1 MGLKPTGII
10 RRVDDLG
17 RIVIPKVIRE
27 KLGIEDGEP
36 LEIFI
41 DKDGG
46 VVFKKYT
53 PIVDD

>member
-1 MGLKPTGII
+1 MGLNPTGII
-10 RRVDDLG
+10 RRVDYLG
-17 RIVIPKVIRE
+17 RIAIPKEIRE
-27 KLGIEDGEP
+27 KLEIEEGEP

-53 PIVDD
+53 PIADD